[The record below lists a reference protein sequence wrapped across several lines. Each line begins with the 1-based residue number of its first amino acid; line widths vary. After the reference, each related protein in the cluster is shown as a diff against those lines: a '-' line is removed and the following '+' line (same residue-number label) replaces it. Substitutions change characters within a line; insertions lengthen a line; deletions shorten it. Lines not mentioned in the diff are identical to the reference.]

1 MSIGHCA
8 GTRGAARGGVVR
20 RLSARLRVV
29 SAQLLDA
36 CLPACCIVCGSPH
49 PGGLCADCETA
60 LPGGAIARCARCGLG
75 LGLALGLE
83 SGRPDQ
89 RGHCSG
95 CAVDPPPFE
104 RTLVLADYAPPLDR
118 IVQALK
124 YGREAALARPLGRA
138 LARRFA
144 AAGETAQVVTAVPL
158 SASRLAARGFNQSLE
173 IARAMAGEARLPLEH
188 RLLQRTRGGAPA
200 ATLHARERRLALA
213 GAFAA
218 PWPLDGRHVILVD
231 DVMTTGATL
240 RAAAAA
246 LRQAGAV
253 RVVNCVVARTPPAE
267 ARPHA
272 QCRPGAS

>member
-1 MSIGHCA
+1 MDVHGAPGA
-8 GTRGAARGGVVR
+8 GALR
-20 RLSARLRVV
+20 RLSAKLRAVGT
-29 SAQLLDA
+29 QLLDA

-49 PGGLCADCETA
+49 PDGLCDGCEAA

-75 LGLALGLE
+75 WPAGGE
-83 SGRPDQ
+83 CCP
-89 RGHCSG
+89 G
-95 CAVDPPPFE
+95 CAADPPPFR

-118 IVQALK
+118 VVQALK

-138 LARRFA
+138 LARRLT

-158 SASRLAARGFNQSLE
+158 SVPRLGARGFNQSLE
-173 IARAMAGEARLPLEH
+173 IARAMAREAHLPLEH
-188 RLLQRTRGGAPA
+188 RLLRRTRAGAPA

-218 PWPLDGRHVILVD
+218 PWPLTGREVILVD

-246 LRQAGAV
+246 LRQAGAA
-253 RVVNCVVARTPPAE
+253 RVVVCVVARTPPVE
-267 ARPHA
+267 ARQHA
-272 QCRPGAS
+272 RCRPGAP